1 MPEINYNK
9 LSFGVPIV
17 VDVDIIEK
25 KNDVKEFMLSFLYL
39 SKIKYTFFVIVM
51 SIYVVDNNAYFHA
64 PALIIKYFPN
74 L

>member
-39 SKIKYTFFVIVM
+39 SKIKYIFFVIV
-51 SIYVVDNNAYFHA
+51 SHVD
-64 PALIIKYFPN
+64 ICS
-74 L
+74 